1 MLASQM
7 LVLVFGITVAPLTVV
22 AKEVQEGNPIRK
34 VVNMLYDMQKELE
47 EEADT
52 EKDTFEKALC
62 MCEAGK
68 KELSKVISVS
78 DSDISMYTSKVK
90 SETAGKAKLASE
102 LEAHKAD
109 LAENEKSLATQTAL
123 REKDHAE
130 FVATETD
137 CKTNIE
143 QLGKAIL
150 LFDEAPAG
158 AAFLQTSKTFFG
170 GDLATSVRNMVI
182 NGKLLD
188 QDRRQTM
195 LAFLE
200 QGEDATEPTAPVA
213 ELVGIMKS
221 MHDEISADLAD
232 ATKTEETDAGAF
244 FNMKESKKK
253 HMHQTGEIIIDK
265 TKRHGALSLSLA
277 QSKDALDDAATEY
290 DDATKYLAALT
301 AQCDQKEADRVRRV
315 QMRNDELKAISEA
328 ISILGEDDALDNFK
342 KALPRG
348 GAFIS
353 KPRKTYQASLLQRT
367 KPVLAVAKQHTP
379 VKAKVMLLSLNSG
392 ERRPTETKSAT
403 EFSSGASKV
412 VHFMI
417 DNMVEVLHNDD
428 VEDEHKKQFC
438 VNETESFTQL
448 QADKE
453 ALDEQLTATIEK
465 LTEDLSEL
473 SADIKTL
480 EEAIHATDQDTLKA
494 TALRK
499 TEHQEFVE
507 SYTAMDTSTRLID
520 RAASKLQDI
529 YSPKMMKAKRDAV
542 TGAALEK
549 AGLSFAQRV
558 DPIVI
563 PDTPDVYAHKE
574 SGGVIGLMD
583 QLKEEIAADMK
594 EAQINEKH
602 SSSDYTKVMAE
613 AKVSRAN
620 DAKTLNTKNAQH
632 AELSEQKQN
641 SEELLEFT
649 KQEVANIIVYLRQLD
664 IECTFLMKNFESRH
678 DSRVGEESGL
688 ESAETIVTG
697 NEPPTHQEIEEVYE
711 EEHSKPE
718 VEEHFPDKD
727 LKEVMSK

>member
-1 MLASQM
+1 M
-7 LVLVFGITVAPLTVV
+7 LVMALAITVGPMFVV
-22 AKEVQEGNPIRK
+22 AKEVEEANPIRK
-34 VVNMLYDMQKELE
+34 VVDMLYDMQKELE
-47 EEADT
+47 QEADT
-52 EKDTFEKALC
+52 EKETFEKALC
-62 MCEAGK
+62 MCDAGK
-68 KELSKVISVS
+68 KELEHVISVS
-78 DSDISMYTSKVK
+78 DADISQYTSKVK

-109 LAENEKSLATQTAL
+109 LAENEQSLATQTAL
-123 REKDHAE
+123 REKDHAA
-130 FVATETD
+130 FVATEAD
-137 CKTNIE
+137 CKTNIA
-143 QLGKAIL
+143 QLGKAIA
-150 LFDEAPAG
+150 LFGDG
-158 AAFLQTSKTFFG
+158 AAAASFLQTAKTFFG
-170 GDLATSVRNMVI
+170 GDLAASVRNMVV

-188 QDRRQTM
+188 FDRRQTM

-265 TKRHGALSLSLA
+265 TKRHGALALSLA
-277 QSKDALDDAATEY
+277 QSKDALDDAQTEY

-301 AQCDQKEADRVRRV
+301 AQCDQKEADRVKRV

-328 ISILGEDDALDNFK
+328 IHILGEDDALDNFK

-353 KPRKTYQASLLQRT
+353 KPRRMYQASLLQKA
-367 KPVLAVAKQHTP
+367 KPVLAVAKHHAPAQ
-379 VKAKVMLLSLNSG
+379 AKVMLLSLKSG
-392 ERRPTETKSAT
+392 DRRPTEKKSAT
-403 EFSSGASKV
+403 EYSGGASKV

-417 DNMVEVLHNDD
+417 DNMVEQLHNDD
-428 VEDEHKKQFC
+428 VDDEHKKQFC
-438 VNETESFTQL
+438 FNETESFTQL
-448 QADKE
+448 EADKE
-453 ALDEQLTATIEK
+453 ALDEELTATIEK

-473 SADIKTL
+473 SADIKSL
-480 EEAIHATDQDTLKA
+480 EESIHETDQDTLKA

-499 TEHQEFVE
+499 AEHQEFVE
-507 SYTAMDTSTRLID
+507 SFSAMDTSTRLID
-520 RAASKLQDI
+520 RAASKLQDV
-529 YSPKMMKAKRDAV
+529 YSPKMMKGKRDAV

-549 AGLSFAQRV
+549 AGLSLVQRV

-563 PDTPDVYAHKE
+563 PDTPDVYVHKE

-583 QLKEEIAADMK
+583 QLKAEIAADMK

-602 SSSDYTKVMAE
+602 SSSDYTKVMHE
-613 AKVSRAN
+613 AAVSRAN
-620 DAKTLNTKNAQH
+620 DVKALNVKNAQH

-641 SEELLEFT
+641 SEELLALT
-649 KQEVANIIVYLRQLD
+649 KQEVLNIKQYLRQLD

-688 ESAETIVTG
+688 ENAETIVTG

-718 VEEHFPDKD
+718 VEEHFPEIDMK
-727 LKEVMSK
+727 KVMGK

>member
-1 MLASQM
+1 MLGSQM
-7 LVLVFGITVAPLTVV
+7 LVLALVITVGPMSAV
-22 AKEVQEGNPIRK
+22 AKEVEEANPIRK
-34 VVNMLYDMQKELE
+34 VVDMLYDMQKELE
-47 EEADT
+47 TEADT
-52 EKDTFEKALC
+52 EKETFEKALC

-68 KELSKVISVS
+68 KELGHVISVS
-78 DSDISMYTSKVK
+78 DGDISAYTSKVK
-90 SETAGKAKLASE
+90 AETAGKSSLASE

-109 LAENEKSLATQTAL
+109 LAQNEQSLATQTAL
-123 REKDHAE
+123 REKDHAA
-130 FVATETD
+130 FVATEAD

-143 QLGKAIL
+143 QLGKAIA
-150 LFDEAPAG
+150 LFGDG
-158 AAFLQTSKTFFG
+158 AASASFLQTAKSFFG
-170 GDLATSVRNMVI
+170 GDLASSVRNMVV

-188 QDRRQTM
+188 FDRRQTM

-232 ATKTEETDAGAF
+232 ATKTEQTDAGAF

-265 TKRHGALSLSLA
+265 TKRHGALALSLA
-277 QSKDALDDAATEY
+277 QSKDALDDAQTEY

-328 ISILGEDDALDNFK
+328 IHILGEDDALDNFK

-353 KPRKTYQASLLQRT
+353 KPHGYQASLLQKA
-367 KPVLAVAKQHTP
+367 KPVLAVAKHHAPAQ
-379 VKAKVMLLSLNSG
+379 AKVMLLSLKSG
-392 ERRPTETKSAT
+392 DRRPTEKKSAT

-417 DNMVEVLHNDD
+417 DEMVEQLHNDD
-428 VEDEHKKQFC
+428 VDDEHKKDFC

-453 ALDEQLTATIEK
+453 ALDEELTTTIEK
-465 LTEDLSEL
+465 LTEDLSAL
-473 SADIKTL
+473 SADIKLL
-480 EEAIHATDQDTLKA
+480 EESIHETDQDTLKA

-499 TEHQEFVE
+499 AEHQEFTE
-507 SYTAMDTSTRLID
+507 SFSAMDTSTRLID
-520 RAASKLQDI
+520 RAATKLQDV
-529 YSPKMMKAKRDAV
+529 YSPKMMKGKRDAV
-542 TGAALEK
+542 TGAALEG

-563 PDTPDVYAHKE
+563 PDTPDVYVHKE
-574 SGGVIGLMD
+574 SGGVIGLMN

-602 SSSDYTKVMAE
+602 SSSDYTKVMHE
-613 AKVSRAN
+613 AAVSRAN
-620 DAKTLNTKNAQH
+620 DVKTLNVKNAQH

-641 SEELLEFT
+641 SEELLALT
-649 KQEVANIIVYLRQLD
+649 KQEVLNIIQYLRQLD

-688 ESAETIVTG
+688 ENAETIVTG
-697 NEPPTHQEIEEVYE
+697 NEPPTHKQIEEVYE

-718 VEEHFPDKD
+718 VEEHFPDVDMK
-727 LKEVMSK
+727 KVMPK